1 MGKHNRFAGLMDA
14 RSGATAVEGE
24 TVTTNVGPCA
34 SLGRPAAAA
43 SEVTPTTN
51 RSARSCGKTRTGT

>member
-34 SLGRPAAAA
+34 ALVGRAEA